1 MTQRK
6 AQESLEGAGSG
17 SEVPPT
23 QRVPEEIPPTQRI
36 ETRVVPTNQLRSGT
50 ASQGV
55 SFSEGE
61 LKTFRGYEVKGPLGK
76 GGGES
81 RTFLVEKEGQSYL
94 LKLYHPKARPDREV
108 FRRLRE
114 EEGPAARYFPK
125 IYEHGEEVVGRER
138 RFFEIAEYLSEGSL
152 REFCQTLPRGIEK
165 RASVLREI
173 VQQVAEALH
182 ALHKRDIIHRDLK
195 PSNILLRSRAPLE
208 LVLID
213 FGIARTLRDQATK
226 HQTTRFKGTL
236 AYCAPEEFSGLFG
249 KGVDWWHLGII
260 AYEVLLG
267 RNPFEGAS
275 DPVINNQ
282 ITTKD
287 IPIPAEIQGR
297 ERLLLLGLLTRDP
310 EKRWGYKE
318 VMDWLRGESPAI
330 HRPDKESPTSSAASK
345 TRTYTERDWL
355 AAGFTQ
361 ESHKHWEKLGLSPR
375 EAQSFKEA
383 GYSAPT
389 AAKWVQ
395 AGFKNGKTCRSW
407 ERANFS
413 PEEASLYESFGLSA
427 PDAQQLRQA
436 GFTAELLAAHRGDAE
451 LIQRLFEMIRGNITR
466 RLPLKSLLIAAEE
479 GLSLQEVENL
489 CRQGLT
495 VEEYVALRKYG
506 FQVEDQ
512 NYFLQGKDLELS
524 DPLTLSRPLVMQ
536 GGKLVLPRL
545 IAPGLTLTQ
554 GAHLQ
559 VSAMQV
565 GKKGLTLEG
574 KSQLAFEEAEVNGPL
589 RLQESHLAGKRLI
602 VTGDL
607 TAQQAKVEVEE
618 LNAQAVTF
626 HNGAELKAEKAQIS
640 GPVNLQES
648 QLSVKNATIR
658 APVTALKAKIT
669 LENIEIQGAEVNGP
683 LRLQESHLAGKRL
696 IVTGDLTAQQAKVEV
711 EELNAQA
718 VTFHNGAELKA
729 EKAQI
734 SGPVNLQE
742 SQLSVKNATIR
753 APVTAL
759 KAKITL
765 ENVEIQGDASKENP
779 TSTMEIGL
787 KAEESTLNLQQ
798 VKIRNFVKHGLYLS
812 KSSSLSAVRLE
823 ILACGLQYEPYRHPY
838 HSTEIRLSN
847 IFPQIYLQDS
857 QTIEVRELKVKTG
870 GEGILLER
878 SVLSLEEVEIE
889 AHEGRGMMV
898 SAGSKVMG
906 KTLTLKE
913 NKGSAQIFIQKA
925 AEVVLEGLQMSNFP
939 NTGLYAEE
947 TPSITLKKAK
957 IQSQGKAAIHLTK
970 GAVLEASQLQVQ
982 GGADTTPSITLEKQ
996 ARLTLHNCEISG
1008 AQKGVGLSM
1017 SQAHLTAIETTFRGS
1032 AGGAI
1037 QMNSSNLRLEKCKL
1051 IGNGQGLQIDAQQS
1065 TLHLAETLLHG
1076 QKSNAGGLSA
1086 KGSQVSM
1093 TNCEVSYHKRA
1104 GIALENTQATL
1115 TGCHL
1120 HDNVLEGDNT
1130 SHTAQLYAS
1139 GGSITLTDSQIE
1151 KGPQGIGL
1159 GLTNC
1164 QAKLKNLQVK
1174 EHGYNGLWTSGHAI
1188 IEIEGCSFLSNG
1200 LNGLS
1205 SRSRNYSYWSQVNIG
1220 RDAKSVKIV
1229 DTLIEAGKGNGMIIQ
1244 GGEVTL
1250 QGANRIHGHV
1260 REGIHVL
1267 GGKVVVEGALLS
1279 QNTGTSS
1286 GQVYVEGGEVY
1297 LCKVEIKEG
1306 ANHGIK
1312 GGPSSGAWKLIVEDS
1327 SIHGHEGAGVFTESG
1342 GEVRLKRVHL
1352 HGNASKADTA
1362 QVVIGCKALLQEVE
1376 VKDSPKGGGVLVK
1389 ASGEIV
1395 LENCHIHPHPAY
1407 EFHGERGF
1415 GFTLKNTRIGK

>member
-260 AYEVLLG
+260 AYEVLRG

-310 EKRWGYKE
+310 EKRWGYNE

-330 HRPDKESPTSSAASK
+330 HRPDKESSTSSAASK

-361 ESHKHWEKLGLSPR
+361 ESYKHWEKLGLSPR

-383 GYSAPT
+383 GYSTPT

-451 LIQRLFEMIRGNITR
+451 LIQRLFEMIRDNITR

-479 GLSLQEVENL
+479 GLSPQEVGSL
-489 CRQGLT
+489 CQQGLT
-495 VEEYVALRKYG
+495 VEECVALRKYG

-512 NYFLQGKDLELS
+512 NYLLQGKDLELS

-536 GGKLVLPRL
+536 GGKIVLPRL

-607 TAQQAKVEVEE
+607 TAQQAKVEVAE
-618 LNAQAVTF
+618 LNAQAVTL

-640 GPVNLQES
+640 GPVNLQ
-648 QLSVKNATIR
+648 Q
-658 APVTALKAKIT
+658 
-669 LENIEIQGAEVNGP
+669 
-683 LRLQESHLAGKRL
+683 
-696 IVTGDLTAQQAKVEV
+696 
-711 EELNAQA
+711 
-718 VTFHNGAELKA
+718 
-729 EKAQI
+729 
-734 SGPVNLQE
+734 

-857 QTIEVRELKVKTG
+857 QTIEVRGLKVKTG

-898 SAGSKVMG
+898 SAGSKVTG

-913 NKGSAQIFIQKA
+913 NKGGAQIFIQKA

-982 GGADTTPSITLEKQ
+982 GGADTTPSITLENQ

-1051 IGNGQGLQIDAQQS
+1051 IGNGQGLQIDAQRS
-1065 TLHLAETLLHG
+1065 TLHLAETLLDG

-1093 TNCEVSYHKRA
+1093 TNCKVCYHKRA

-1120 HDNVLEGDNT
+1120 HDNVLEGEDT

-1151 KGPQGIGL
+1151 KGPQGIGVE
-1159 GLTNC
+1159 LTNC

-1188 IEIEGCSFLSNG
+1188 IEMEGCSFLSNG
-1200 LNGLS
+1200 LNGLD
-1205 SRSRNYSYWSQVNIG
+1205 SRSGEYSYWSQVSIG

-1267 GGKVVVEGALLS
+1267 GGKVIVEGALLS

-1286 GQVYVEGGEVY
+1286 GQVHVEGGEVY
-1297 LCKVEIKEG
+1297 LRKVEIKEG

-1312 GGPSSGAWKLIVEDS
+1312 GGPSSGAWKLIVEDG
-1327 SIHGHEGAGVFTESG
+1327 SIHGHGGAGVFTESG
-1342 GEVRLKRVHL
+1342 GEVTLKRVHL

>member
-23 QRVPEEIPPTQRI
+23 QRVPEEIPPTQRM

-260 AYEVLLG
+260 AYEVLRG

-310 EKRWGYKE
+310 EKRWGYNE

-330 HRPDKESPTSSAASK
+330 HRPDKESSTSSAASK

-361 ESHKHWEKLGLSPR
+361 ESYKHWEKLGLSPR

-383 GYSAPT
+383 GYSTPT

-451 LIQRLFEMIRGNITR
+451 LIQRLFEMIRDNITR

-479 GLSLQEVENL
+479 GLSPQEVGSL
-489 CRQGLT
+489 CQQGLT
-495 VEEYVALRKYG
+495 VEECVALRKYG

-512 NYFLQGKDLELS
+512 NYLLQGKDLELS

-536 GGKLVLPRL
+536 GGKIVLPRL

-607 TAQQAKVEVEE
+607 TAQQAKVEVAEI
-618 LNAQAVTF
+618 NAQAVTL

-640 GPVNLQES
+640 GPVNLQ
-648 QLSVKNATIR
+648 Q
-658 APVTALKAKIT
+658 
-669 LENIEIQGAEVNGP
+669 
-683 LRLQESHLAGKRL
+683 
-696 IVTGDLTAQQAKVEV
+696 
-711 EELNAQA
+711 
-718 VTFHNGAELKA
+718 
-729 EKAQI
+729 
-734 SGPVNLQE
+734 

-878 SVLSLEEVEIE
+878 SVLALEEVEIE

-898 SAGSKVMG
+898 SAGSKVTG

-913 NKGSAQIFIQKA
+913 NKGGAQIFIQKA

-1051 IGNGQGLQIDAQQS
+1051 IGNGQGLQIDAQRS
-1065 TLHLAETLLHG
+1065 TLHLAETLLDG

-1093 TNCEVSYHKRA
+1093 TNCKVCYHKRA

-1120 HDNVLEGDNT
+1120 HDNVLEGNNT

-1139 GGSITLTDSQIE
+1139 GGSVTLTDSQIE

-1159 GLTNC
+1159 ELTNC

-1174 EHGYNGLWTSGHAI
+1174 EHGYNGLRTSGHAI

-1200 LNGLS
+1200 LNGLD
-1205 SRSRNYSYWSQVNIG
+1205 SRSSNYSYWSQVKIG

-1260 REGIHVL
+1260 REGIYVL
-1267 GGKVVVEGALLS
+1267 GGKVIVEGALLS

-1286 GQVYVEGGEVY
+1286 GQVHVEGGEVY
-1297 LCKVEIKEG
+1297 LRKVEIKEG

-1327 SIHGHEGAGVFTESG
+1327 SIHGHGGAGVFTESG
-1342 GEVRLKRVHL
+1342 GEVTLRRVHL

>member
-23 QRVPEEIPPTQRI
+23 QRVPEEIPPTQRM

-260 AYEVLLG
+260 AYEVLRG

-310 EKRWGYKE
+310 EKRWGYNE

-330 HRPDKESPTSSAASK
+330 HRPDKESSTSSAASK

-361 ESHKHWEKLGLSPR
+361 ESYKHWEKLGLSPR

-383 GYSAPT
+383 GYSTPT

-451 LIQRLFEMIRGNITR
+451 LIQRLFEMIRDNITR

-479 GLSLQEVENL
+479 GLSPQEVGSL
-489 CRQGLT
+489 CQQGLT
-495 VEEYVALRKYG
+495 VEECVALRKYG

-512 NYFLQGKDLELS
+512 NYLLQGKDLELS

-536 GGKLVLPRL
+536 GGKIVLPRL

-640 GPVNLQES
+640 GPVNLQ
-648 QLSVKNATIR
+648 Q
-658 APVTALKAKIT
+658 
-669 LENIEIQGAEVNGP
+669 
-683 LRLQESHLAGKRL
+683 
-696 IVTGDLTAQQAKVEV
+696 
-711 EELNAQA
+711 
-718 VTFHNGAELKA
+718 
-729 EKAQI
+729 
-734 SGPVNLQE
+734 

-878 SVLSLEEVEIE
+878 SVLALEEVEIE

-898 SAGSKVMG
+898 SAGSKVTG

-913 NKGSAQIFIQKA
+913 NKGGAQIFIQKA

-982 GGADTTPSITLEKQ
+982 GGADTTPSIALENQ

-1051 IGNGQGLQIDAQQS
+1051 IGNGQGLQIDAQRS
-1065 TLHLAETLLHG
+1065 TLHLAETLLDG

-1093 TNCEVSYHKRA
+1093 TNCKVCYHKRA

-1120 HDNVLEGDNT
+1120 HDNVLEGNNT

-1159 GLTNC
+1159 ELTNC
-1164 QAKLKNLQVK
+1164 PAKLKNLQVK

-1200 LNGLS
+1200 LNGLD
-1205 SRSRNYSYWSQVNIG
+1205 SRSSNYSYWSQVKIG

-1260 REGIHVL
+1260 REGIYVL
-1267 GGKVVVEGALLS
+1267 GGKVIVEGALLS

-1286 GQVYVEGGEVY
+1286 GQVHVEGGEVY
-1297 LCKVEIKEG
+1297 LRKVEIKEG

-1327 SIHGHEGAGVFTESG
+1327 SIHGHGGAGVFTESG
-1342 GEVRLKRVHL
+1342 GEVTLRRVHL

>member
-23 QRVPEEIPPTQRI
+23 QRVPEEIPPTQRM

-81 RTFLVEKEGQSYL
+81 RTFLVEKEGQLYL

-260 AYEVLLG
+260 AYEVLRG

-310 EKRWGYKE
+310 EKRWGYNE

-330 HRPDKESPTSSAASK
+330 HRPDKESSTSSAASK

-361 ESHKHWEKLGLSPR
+361 ESYKHWEKLGLSPR

-383 GYSAPT
+383 GYSTPT

-451 LIQRLFEMIRGNITR
+451 LIQRLFEMIRDNITR

-479 GLSLQEVENL
+479 GLSPQEVGSL
-489 CRQGLT
+489 CQQGLT
-495 VEEYVALRKYG
+495 VEECVALRKYG

-512 NYFLQGKDLELS
+512 NYLLQGKDLELS

-536 GGKLVLPRL
+536 GGKIVLPRL

-607 TAQQAKVEVEE
+607 TAQQAKVEVAEI
-618 LNAQAVTF
+618 NAQAVTL

-640 GPVNLQES
+640 GPVNLQ
-648 QLSVKNATIR
+648 Q
-658 APVTALKAKIT
+658 
-669 LENIEIQGAEVNGP
+669 
-683 LRLQESHLAGKRL
+683 
-696 IVTGDLTAQQAKVEV
+696 
-711 EELNAQA
+711 
-718 VTFHNGAELKA
+718 
-729 EKAQI
+729 
-734 SGPVNLQE
+734 

-857 QTIEVRELKVKTG
+857 QTIEVRGLKVKTG

-898 SAGSKVMG
+898 SAGSKVTG

-913 NKGSAQIFIQKA
+913 NKGGAQIFIQKA

-982 GGADTTPSITLEKQ
+982 GGADTTPSITLENQ

-1051 IGNGQGLQIDAQQS
+1051 IGNGQGLQIDAQRS
-1065 TLHLAETLLHG
+1065 TLHLAETLLDG

-1093 TNCEVSYHKRA
+1093 TNCKVCYHKRA

-1120 HDNVLEGDNT
+1120 HDNVLEGNNT

-1139 GGSITLTDSQIE
+1139 GGSVTLTDSQIE
-1151 KGPQGIGL
+1151 KGPQGIGVE
-1159 GLTNC
+1159 LTNC

-1174 EHGYNGLWTSGHAI
+1174 EHGYNGLRTSGHAI
-1188 IEIEGCSFLSNG
+1188 IEMEGCSFLSNG
-1200 LNGLS
+1200 LNGLD
-1205 SRSRNYSYWSQVNIG
+1205 SRSSNYSYWSQVKIG

-1267 GGKVVVEGALLS
+1267 GGKVIVEGALLS

-1286 GQVYVEGGEVY
+1286 GQVHVEGGEVY
-1297 LCKVEIKEG
+1297 LRKIEIKEG

-1327 SIHGHEGAGVFTESG
+1327 SIHGHGGAGVFTESG
-1342 GEVRLKRVHL
+1342 GEVTLKRVHL

>member
-361 ESHKHWEKLGLSPR
+361 ESYKHWEKLGLSPR

-383 GYSAPT
+383 GYSTPT

-669 LENIEIQGAEVNGP
+669 LEN
-683 LRLQESHLAGKRL
+683 
-696 IVTGDLTAQQAKVEV
+696 
-711 EELNAQA
+711 
-718 VTFHNGAELKA
+718 
-729 EKAQI
+729 
-734 SGPVNLQE
+734 
-742 SQLSVKNATIR
+742 
-753 APVTAL
+753 
-759 KAKITL
+759 
-765 ENVEIQGDASKENP
+765 VEIQGDASKENP

-798 VKIRNFVKHGLYLS
+798 VKIGNFVKHGLYLS

-947 TPSITLKKAK
+947 TPSITLKNAK

-982 GGADTTPSITLEKQ
+982 GGADTTPSIILEKQ

-1008 AQKGVGLSM
+1008 GQKGVGLSM

-1229 DTLIEAGKGNGMIIQ
+1229 DTLIEAGKGDGMIIQ

-1395 LENCHIHPHPAY
+1395 LENCHIHPHSAY

>member
-23 QRVPEEIPPTQRI
+23 QRVPEEIPPTQRM

-260 AYEVLLG
+260 AYEVLRG

-310 EKRWGYKE
+310 EKRWGYNE

-330 HRPDKESPTSSAASK
+330 HRPDKESSTSSAASK

-361 ESHKHWEKLGLSPR
+361 ESYKHWEKLGLSPR

-383 GYSAPT
+383 GYSTPT

-451 LIQRLFEMIRGNITR
+451 LIQRLFEMIRDNITR

-479 GLSLQEVENL
+479 GLSPQEVGSL
-489 CRQGLT
+489 CQQGLT
-495 VEEYVALRKYG
+495 VEECVALRKYG

-512 NYFLQGKDLELS
+512 NYLLQGKDLELS

-536 GGKLVLPRL
+536 GGKIVLPRL

-607 TAQQAKVEVEE
+607 TAQQAKVEVAEI
-618 LNAQAVTF
+618 NAQAVTL

-640 GPVNLQES
+640 GPVNLQ
-648 QLSVKNATIR
+648 Q
-658 APVTALKAKIT
+658 
-669 LENIEIQGAEVNGP
+669 
-683 LRLQESHLAGKRL
+683 
-696 IVTGDLTAQQAKVEV
+696 
-711 EELNAQA
+711 
-718 VTFHNGAELKA
+718 
-729 EKAQI
+729 
-734 SGPVNLQE
+734 

-838 HSTEIRLSN
+838 HSTEIRPSN

-878 SVLSLEEVEIE
+878 SVLALEEVEIE

-898 SAGSKVMG
+898 SAGSKVTG

-913 NKGSAQIFIQKA
+913 NKGGAQIFIQKA

-1051 IGNGQGLQIDAQQS
+1051 IGNGQGLQIDAQRS
-1065 TLHLAETLLHG
+1065 TLHLAETLLDG

-1093 TNCEVSYHKRA
+1093 TNCKVCYHKRA

-1159 GLTNC
+1159 ELTNC

-1174 EHGYNGLWTSGHAI
+1174 EHGYNGLRTSGHAI

-1200 LNGLS
+1200 LNGLD
-1205 SRSRNYSYWSQVNIG
+1205 SRSSNYSYWSQVKIG

-1260 REGIHVL
+1260 REGIYVL
-1267 GGKVVVEGALLS
+1267 GGKVIVEGALLS

-1286 GQVYVEGGEVY
+1286 GQVHVEGGEVY
-1297 LCKVEIKEG
+1297 LRKVEIKEG

-1327 SIHGHEGAGVFTESG
+1327 SIHGHGGAGVFTESG
-1342 GEVRLKRVHL
+1342 GEVTLRRVHL

>member
-23 QRVPEEIPPTQRI
+23 QRVPEEIPPTQRM

-260 AYEVLLG
+260 AYEVLRG

-310 EKRWGYKE
+310 EKRWGYNE

-330 HRPDKESPTSSAASK
+330 HRPDKESSTSSAASK

-361 ESHKHWEKLGLSPR
+361 ESYKHWEKLGLSPR

-383 GYSAPT
+383 GYSTPT

-451 LIQRLFEMIRGNITR
+451 LIQRLFEMIRDNITR

-479 GLSLQEVENL
+479 GLSPQEVGSL
-489 CRQGLT
+489 CQQGLT
-495 VEEYVALRKYG
+495 VEECVALRKYG

-512 NYFLQGKDLELS
+512 NYLLQGKDLELS

-536 GGKLVLPRL
+536 GGKIVLPRL

-640 GPVNLQES
+640 GPVNLQ
-648 QLSVKNATIR
+648 Q
-658 APVTALKAKIT
+658 
-669 LENIEIQGAEVNGP
+669 
-683 LRLQESHLAGKRL
+683 
-696 IVTGDLTAQQAKVEV
+696 
-711 EELNAQA
+711 
-718 VTFHNGAELKA
+718 
-729 EKAQI
+729 
-734 SGPVNLQE
+734 

-878 SVLSLEEVEIE
+878 SVLALEEVEIE

-898 SAGSKVMG
+898 SAGSKVTG

-913 NKGSAQIFIQKA
+913 NKGGAQIFIQKA

-1051 IGNGQGLQIDAQQS
+1051 IGNGQGLQIDAQRS
-1065 TLHLAETLLHG
+1065 TLHLAETLLDG

-1093 TNCEVSYHKRA
+1093 TNCKVCYNKRA

-1120 HDNVLEGDNT
+1120 HDNVLEGNNT

-1139 GGSITLTDSQIE
+1139 GGSVTLTDSQIE

-1159 GLTNC
+1159 ELTNC

-1174 EHGYNGLWTSGHAI
+1174 EHGYNGLRTSGHAI

-1200 LNGLS
+1200 LNGLD
-1205 SRSRNYSYWSQVNIG
+1205 SRSSNYSYWSQVKIG

-1260 REGIHVL
+1260 REGIYVL
-1267 GGKVVVEGALLS
+1267 GGKVIVEGALLS

-1286 GQVYVEGGEVY
+1286 GQVHVEGGEVY
-1297 LCKVEIKEG
+1297 LRKVEIKEG

-1327 SIHGHEGAGVFTESG
+1327 SIHGHGGAGVFTESG
-1342 GEVRLKRVHL
+1342 GEVTLRRVHL

>member
-23 QRVPEEIPPTQRI
+23 QRVPEEIPPTQRM

-81 RTFLVEKEGQSYL
+81 RTFLVEKEGQLYL

-260 AYEVLLG
+260 AYEVLRG

-330 HRPDKESPTSSAASK
+330 HRPDKESSTSSAASK

-361 ESHKHWEKLGLSPR
+361 ESYKHWEKLGLSPR

-383 GYSAPT
+383 GYSTPT

-427 PDAQQLRQA
+427 PDAQQLRKA

-451 LIQRLFEMIRGNITR
+451 LIQRLFEMIRGNMTR
-466 RLPLKSLLIAAEE
+466 FLSPEDLLLAARE
-479 GLSLQEVENL
+479 GFSPQEVRTL
-489 CRQGLT
+489 CQQGLT
-495 VEEYVALRKYG
+495 VEEYIALTKYG
-506 FQVEDQ
+506 LQVEDQ
-512 NYFLQGKDLELS
+512 NYLLQGKELELS

-545 IAPGLTLTQ
+545 IAPGLTLTR

-574 KSQLAFEEAEVNGPL
+574 KSQLAFKEAKVAGPL

-618 LNAQAVTF
+618 LYAQAVTL

-648 QLSVKNATIR
+648 
-658 APVTALKAKIT
+658 
-669 LENIEIQGAEVNGP
+669 
-683 LRLQESHLAGKRL
+683 H
-696 IVTGDLTAQQAKVEV
+696 
-711 EELNAQA
+711 
-718 VTFHNGAELKA
+718 
-729 EKAQI
+729 
-734 SGPVNLQE
+734 
-742 SQLSVKNATIR
+742 LSVKNATIR

-857 QTIEVRELKVKTG
+857 QTIEVRGLKVKTG

-898 SAGSKVMG
+898 SAGSKVTG

-913 NKGSAQIFIQKA
+913 NKGGAQIFIQKA

-970 GAVLEASQLQVQ
+970 EAVLEASQLQVQ
-982 GGADTTPSITLEKQ
+982 GGADTTPSITLENQ

-1051 IGNGQGLQIDAQQS
+1051 IGNGQGLQIDAQRS
-1065 TLHLAETLLHG
+1065 TLHLAETLLDG

-1093 TNCEVSYHKRA
+1093 TNCKVCYHKRA

-1120 HDNVLEGDNT
+1120 HDNVLEGEDT

-1151 KGPQGIGL
+1151 KGPQGIGVE
-1159 GLTNC
+1159 LTNC

-1188 IEIEGCSFLSNG
+1188 IEMEGCSFLSNG
-1200 LNGLS
+1200 LNGLD
-1205 SRSRNYSYWSQVNIG
+1205 SRSGEYSYWSQVSIG

-1267 GGKVVVEGALLS
+1267 GGKVIVEGALLS

-1286 GQVYVEGGEVY
+1286 GQVHVEGGEVY
-1297 LCKVEIKEG
+1297 LRKVEIKEG

-1327 SIHGHEGAGVFTESG
+1327 SIHGHGGAGVFTESG
-1342 GEVRLKRVHL
+1342 GEVTLKRVHL